1 MCQLNIC
8 CAVCPSQCG
17 VVINNNNTD
26 VPYSLTP
33 QDTLVLLA
41 ACTVLII
48 TKDFP
53 PSVLCPGMW
62 LAYLAA
68 GINVPCPTAQ
78 FHTSLWQVKGK
89 YIKHQ

>member
-1 MCQLNIC
+1 MCQQNIC
-8 CAVCPSQCG
+8 CAVCHSQCG
-17 VVINNNNTD
+17 VVINNNTD

-41 ACTVLII
+41 ACAVLII

-53 PSVLCPGMW
+53 PSVLCPG
-62 LAYLAA
+62 LACLYLAA

-78 FHTSLWQVKGK
+78 FHTCLGQVKG
-89 YIKHQ
+89 

>member
-1 MCQLNIC
+1 MCQQNIC

-41 ACTVLII
+41 ACAVLII

-53 PSVLCPGMW
+53 PSVLCPG
-62 LAYLAA
+62 LACLARSWYQCA
-68 GINVPCPTAQ
+68 MSHYCRVP
-78 FHTSLWQVKGK
+78 H
-89 YIKHQ
+89 